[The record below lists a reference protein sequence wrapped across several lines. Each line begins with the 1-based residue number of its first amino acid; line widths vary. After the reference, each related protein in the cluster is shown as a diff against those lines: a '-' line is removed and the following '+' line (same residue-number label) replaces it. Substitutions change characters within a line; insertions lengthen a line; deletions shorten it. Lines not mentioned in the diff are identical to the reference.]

1 MNRKT
6 ELRFCLRK
14 AELLLLLTADAEGK
28 TEDMRS

>member
-14 AELLLLLTADAEGK
+14 AGLLLLTADAEGE
-28 TEDMRS
+28 TEEMRS